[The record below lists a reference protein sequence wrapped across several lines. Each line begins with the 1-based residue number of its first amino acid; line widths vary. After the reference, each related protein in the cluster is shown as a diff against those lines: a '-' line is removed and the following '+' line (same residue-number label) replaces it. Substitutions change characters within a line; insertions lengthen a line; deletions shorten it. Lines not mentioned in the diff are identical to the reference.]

1 MLLDTTRDVCAEIK
15 DFPANRLLAMAC
27 WQWLAGEGQVWVLQG
42 SLSLSKS
49 ESVHTLCLG
58 ESHLVSLALGF
69 LAHCHARRCQCPHG
83 GFQHL
88 PGTSSQAFTL
98 SSMCRS
104 SQCPSNE
111 LLGCLILG
119 MGIPFPALPDNHLSL
134 QRKRKTLV
142 TGDSKP
148 KRP

>member
-1 MLLDTTRDVCAEIK
+1 MLLDTTRDVCTEIK

-27 WQWLAGEGQVWVLQG
+27 SRLEKGKCGFCREVCLCQI
-42 SLSLSKS
+42 LSLF
-49 ESVHTLCLG
+49 TLCVLG
-58 ESHLVSLALGF
+58 RVTWCLWPWVSSHTAMRKDASVLTVA
-69 LAHCHARRCQCPHG
+69 
-83 GFQHL
+83 
-88 PGTSSQAFTL
+88 GTSSQAFTP

-104 SQCPSNE
+104 SQRPSNE

-134 QRKRKTLV
+134 QRKRKTPV